1 MKVGGVQMNKEKFLA
16 VSDSLRQYRRAE
28 LKDFDKDLGNNPA
41 IDLLYTDPLPAN
53 AILEQVLSPNTTFL
67 LGRKG
72 TGKSTIF
79 AEAQSIIRKKADSI
93 SIYLDVKAIHD
104 LIGNF
109 SVPVNEIDNISTVV
123 LHEHYLRKAFLG
135 EVLSQ
140 ILNELTIVTKKMNIW
155 ERLKGRKGEILKAI
169 EQFEEL
175 QKEVKKGKLEG
186 AEIPILQ
193 FMSKKKYNQTKC
205 TDHFGDKS
213 EIVGEVSNKGINITG
228 AYKTDDFEEILSDN
242 EIYQDYSDAVLHS
255 FPFNEI
261 LQKVKL
267 YLEKIKVTRL
277 VIFFDDFSEI
287 GYLDQRLFVDVVLS
301 PLNNSSDEKIKIK
314 VAGYPG
320 RVYFGKIDP
329 GKIDII
335 YLDFYKLYKD
345 ADIQTTERRAV
356 DYTKRLL
363 LKRFEAFDLQI
374 EDYFDIQTNIDDI
387 ARLLFECS
395 FNVPRIM
402 GFILNYCY
410 NDRIAQ
416 GLRINM
422 AAIKLATQKYYETV
436 IKQYF
441 QRLNRFAL
449 EPFERK
455 LDRHIQ
461 EELLNTIVLEARN
474 IRKKIIT
481 NEIGGKYFEGLNNPP
496 ASHFSISRDLENILL
511 SLEFNFFVT
520 KYHEMRDK
528 DGNEISIYALNYGLC
543 EIENIPWG
551 YPRGRRDDRSYFVQR
566 CFSYNRVLHTFLANH
581 QTITCS
587 ECGASFP
594 MDKKEHFEFFKWI
607 CPECKSGTCKVVN
620 LSEGYMSELD
630 QLNKDLMLESVE
642 LAILEILMLEDR
654 FMRANDIS
662 SFIDQNYQLIGKR
675 TGKLRD
681 LGLVEKKTINNISMS
696 KITITAKELYFSE

>member
-1 MKVGGVQMNKEKFLA
+1 MNKEKFLA

-28 LKDFDKDLGNNPA
+28 LKDFDKDLGNSPA
-41 IDLLYTDPLPAN
+41 IDLLYTDPLPSN
-53 AILEQVLSPNTTFL
+53 AILEQVLSSNTTFL

-79 AEAQSIIRKKADSI
+79 AEAQSVIRKKGDCL

-109 SVPVNEIDNISTVV
+109 SVPVNEINNISDAV
-123 LHEHYLRKAFLG
+123 LHEHYLRKTFLG

-140 ILNELTIVTKKMNIW
+140 ILSELSNTSKKLNIW
-155 ERLKGRKGEILKAI
+155 ERLKGRKGEIFKAI

-175 QKEVKKGKLEG
+175 QKEVKRGKLDST
-186 AEIPILQ
+186 EIPILQ
-193 FMSKKKYNQTKC
+193 FMSKKKHDQTKC
-205 TDHFGDKS
+205 TEHLDDYC
-213 EIVGEVSNKGINITG
+213 EMMGEVSTDGLKIAGG
-228 AYKTDDFEEILSDN
+228 YKTNNFEEILSDN
-242 EIYQDYSDAVLHS
+242 EVYQDYSDAVLHS
-255 FPFNEI
+255 FPFSDI
-261 LQKVKL
+261 LNKIKL
-267 YLEKIKVTRL
+267 YLQKINMNKL
-277 VIFFDDFSEI
+277 IIFFDDFSEI

-329 GKIDII
+329 GKVDII
-335 YLDFYKLYKD
+335 HLDFYRLYKD
-345 ADIQTTERRAV
+345 ADIQTTERRSIE
-356 DYTKRLL
+356 YTKRLL
-363 LKRFEAFDLQI
+363 LKRFEVFDI
-374 EDYFDIQTNIDDI
+374 KMEDYFDLQTDTDEFI
-387 ARLLFECS
+387 RLLFECS

-410 NDRIAQ
+410 NDRISQ
-416 GLRINM
+416 GLRINTT
-422 AAIKLATQKYYETV
+422 AIKLATQKYYETV

-441 QRLNRFAL
+441 ERLNRFAL

-461 EELLNTIVLEARN
+461 EELLNTIIAEVRN

-481 NEIGGKYFEGLNNPP
+481 NEIGGKYFEGISNPP
-496 ASHFSISRDLENILL
+496 ASHFSISRDLENILS
-511 SLEFNFFVT
+511 SLEFNFFLT

-528 DGNEISIYALNYGLC
+528 DGNEISVYALNYGLC

-581 QTITCS
+581 QTITCN

-594 MDKKEHFEFFKWI
+594 MDKKEHFEFFKWT
-607 CPECKSGTCKVVN
+607 CPECKIGVCKVVN
-620 LSEGYMSELD
+620 LSEGYMHELE
-630 QLNKDLMLESVE
+630 QLNKDLMLETVE
-642 LAILEILMLEDR
+642 LEILEILMSEKR
-654 FMRANDIS
+654 FMRASEIS

-681 LGLVEKKTINNISMS
+681 LGLVEKKNINNISMN
-696 KITITAKELYFSE
+696 KITDIAQEMYFGK

>member
-1 MKVGGVQMNKEKFLA
+1 MNKDKFLA

-79 AEAQSIIRKKADSI
+79 AEAQSIIRKKTDTI

-109 SVPVNEIDNISTVV
+109 NVPVNEIDNISITV

-140 ILNELTIVTKKMNIW
+140 ILSELTIVTNKMNIW
-155 ERLKGRKGEILKAI
+155 ERIKGRKGEILKAI

-175 QKEVKKGKLEG
+175 QKEVKRGKLEG
-186 AEIPILQ
+186 TEIPILQ
-193 FMSKKKYNQTKC
+193 FMSKKKHNQTKY

-213 EIVGEVSNKGINITG
+213 EIVGGVSNKEVNVTG

-255 FPFNEI
+255 FPFNDI

-267 YLEKIKVTRL
+267 YLQKIKMTRL
-277 VIFFDDFSEI
+277 VVFFDDFSEI

-374 EDYFDIQTNIDDI
+374 EDYFDVQTNIDEF

-461 EELLNTIVLEARN
+461 EELLDTIVLEARN

-496 ASHFSISRDLENILL
+496 ASHFSISRDLENILI

-566 CFSYNRVLHTFLANH
+566 CFSYNRVLHNFLAKH

-607 CPECKSGTCKVVN
+607 CPECKRGTCKVVN
-620 LSEGYMSELD
+620 LSEGYISELE
-630 QLNKDLMLESVE
+630 QLNKDLMLEPVE

-654 FMRANDIS
+654 FMRANEIS

-681 LGLVEKKTINNISMS
+681 LGLVEKKTINNISMN
-696 KITITAKELYFSE
+696 KITFTAKELYFSE

>member
-1 MKVGGVQMNKEKFLA
+1 MNKEKFLV

-41 IDLLYTDPLPAN
+41 IDLLYTDPLPSN
-53 AILEQVLSPNTTFL
+53 AILEQVLSSNTTFL

-79 AEAQSIIRKKADSI
+79 AEAQSTIRKASDRI

-109 SVPVNEIDNISTVV
+109 NVPVNEINNISISV

-140 ILNELTIVTKKMNIW
+140 ILGELSIVIKKINIW
-155 ERLKGRKGEILKAI
+155 EKLKGRKGEVQKAI
-169 EQFEEL
+169 DQFEEL
-175 QKEVKKGKLEG
+175 QREVKKGKLES

-193 FMSKKKYNQTKC
+193 FMTKKKHDQTKY
-205 TDHFGDKS
+205 TEHIGDKT
-213 EIVGEVSNKGINITG
+213 EILGAATNVGANISG
-228 AYKTDDFEEILSDN
+228 AYRIDDFEEILSDN
-242 EIYQDYSDAVLHS
+242 EVYQDYSDAVLHS
-255 FPFNEI
+255 FPFSEI
-261 LQKVKL
+261 LKKIKL
-267 YLEKIKVTRL
+267 YLEKIQVNRL
-277 VIFFDDFSEI
+277 IIFFDDFSEI
-287 GYLDQRLFVDVVLS
+287 GYLDQRLFVDVILA

-356 DYTKRLL
+356 EYTKRLL
-363 LKRFEAFDLQI
+363 LRRFEAFDLQI
-374 EDYFDIQTNIDDI
+374 EDYFDLQIEIDEY
-387 ARLLFECS
+387 AKLLFECS

-410 NDRIAQ
+410 NDRISQ
-416 GLRINM
+416 GLRINI

-474 IRKKIIT
+474 VRRKIIT

-496 ASHFSISRDLENILL
+496 ASHFSISRDLESILL
-511 SLEFNFFVT
+511 SLEFNFFLT

-543 EIENIPWG
+543 EIEKIPWG

-581 QTITCS
+581 QTITCT

-594 MDKKEHFEFFKWI
+594 MHKKEHFEFFKWI
-607 CPECKSGTCKVVN
+607 CPECKVGTCKIVN
-620 LSEGYMSELD
+620 LAEGYMSELE

-642 LAILEILMLEDR
+642 LAILEILMSEDR
-654 FMRANDIS
+654 FMRANEIS
-662 SFIDQNYQLIGKR
+662 SFIDQNYQLVGKR
-675 TGKLRD
+675 TSKLRD
-681 LGLVEKKTINNISMS
+681 LGLVEKKTINNIAMNR
-696 KITITAKELYFSE
+696 ITCIAKELYFKE

>member
-1 MKVGGVQMNKEKFLA
+1 M
-16 VSDSLRQYRRAE
+16 
-28 LKDFDKDLGNNPA
+28 
-41 IDLLYTDPLPAN
+41 LYTDPLPSN
-53 AILEQVLSPNTTFL
+53 AILEQVLSSNTTFL

-79 AEAQSIIRKKADSI
+79 AEAQSVIRKKGDSL

-104 LIGNF
+104 LIGNLN
-109 SVPVNEIDNISTVV
+109 VPVNEINNISESV
-123 LHEHYLRKAFLG
+123 LSEHYLRKTFLG

-140 ILNELTIVTKKMNIW
+140 ILSELSDTSKKLNIW
-155 ERLKGRKGEILKAI
+155 EKLKGRKAEMSKAM
-169 EQFEEL
+169 EQFEGL
-175 QKEVKKGKLEG
+175 QKEVRKGKLDST
-186 AEIPILQ
+186 EIPILQ
-193 FMSKKKYNQTKC
+193 FMSKKKHDQIKHKEHLD
-205 TDHFGDKS
+205 DHC
-213 EIVGEVSNKGINITG
+213 ELIGEASNAGLKVVNGYKINN
-228 AYKTDDFEEILSDN
+228 FEELLSDN
-242 EIYQDYSDAVLHS
+242 EMYQDYSDAVLHS
-255 FPFNEI
+255 FPFSEI
-261 LQKVKL
+261 
-267 YLEKIKVTRL
+267 LEKIKL
-277 VIFFDDFSEI
+277 YLQKIKMNKLIIFFDDFSEI

-329 GKIDII
+329 GKVDII

-345 ADIQTTERRAV
+345 ADIQTIERRSIE
-356 DYTKRLL
+356 YTKRLL
-363 LKRFEAFDLQI
+363 FKRFDAFKLKI
-374 EDYFDIQTNIDDI
+374 EDYFDSQIDMDEI
-387 ARLLFECS
+387 VRLIFECS

-410 NDRIAQ
+410 NDRISQ
-416 GLRINM
+416 DLRINTT
-422 AAIKLATQKYYETV
+422 AIKLAAQKYYETV

-441 QRLNRFAL
+441 ERLNRFAL

-461 EELLNTIVLEARN
+461 EELLNTIVAEVRN

-481 NEIGGKYFEGLNNPP
+481 NEIGGKYFEGINNPP
-496 ASHFSISRDLENILL
+496 ASHFSISRDLENILA
-511 SLEFNFFVT
+511 SLEFNFFIT

-581 QTITCS
+581 QTITCN

-607 CPECKSGTCKVVN
+607 CPECKTGICKVVN
-620 LSEGYMSELD
+620 LSEGYYHELEK
-630 QLNKDLMLESVE
+630 LNKDLMLEKVE
-642 LAILEILMLEDR
+642 LEILEILMSENR
-654 FMRANDIS
+654 FMRANEIS

-681 LGLVEKKTINNISMS
+681 LGLVEKKMMNNLSMN
-696 KITITAKELYFSE
+696 KITDVAKEMYFGG